1 MISLIESPVGKYVL
15 SSLTRIAECYP
26 KAIYYHFQ
34 MYFEHYDLKKEEI
47 PQENRATIERIRS
60 MIQSGIMEEFTLELQ
75 RLTNPEHL
83 LKDFADVIKVSFEER
98 KKNQRYRGG

>member
-1 MISLIESPVGKYVL
+1 MISFIETPVAKYVL
-15 SSLTRIAECYP
+15 TSLTRISESYP

-47 PQENRATIERIRS
+47 PEENRAAIEKIRYIIRS
-60 MIQSGIMEEFTLELQ
+60 PIMEEFTMELQ

-83 LKDFADVIKVSFEER
+83 LKDFADVIKVCLKEH
-98 KKNQRYRGG
+98 